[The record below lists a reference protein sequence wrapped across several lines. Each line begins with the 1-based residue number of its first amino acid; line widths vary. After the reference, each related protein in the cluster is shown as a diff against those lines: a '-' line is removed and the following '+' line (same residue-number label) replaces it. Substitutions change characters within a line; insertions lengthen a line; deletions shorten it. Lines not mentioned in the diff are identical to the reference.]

1 MGRYR
6 SDEDRVGGMVWGIGL
21 VLMGSVILLQYLGL
35 MPFAW
40 WHSWWP
46 LLIVGVGIAQI
57 VTRPTPK
64 RIGDGVSTMLF
75 GGWFFIAANDVW
87 GLSWRN
93 SWPLALVAAGMGM
106 VVRSIAAGSRRRDDD
121 VREVRI
127 DG

>member
-6 SDEDRVGGMVWGIGL
+6 SDEDRVGGVVWGIGL
-21 VLMGSVILLQYLGL
+21 VLLGSVILLQYLGL

-40 WHSWWP
+40 WHNWWP
-46 LLIVGVGIAQI
+46 LIVVALGIAQI

-93 SWPLALVAAGMGM
+93 SWPLALVAAGTGM
-106 VVRSIAAGSRRRDDD
+106 VVRSIVAGSRRRDDD